1 MPESMPTGQSEFI
14 ARIEQQIETGN
25 QLHEGD
31 ITPFAKW
38 IEKAEEWSDNTIEG
52 VGLFKPFYRD
62 VDWKEIKIECGQ
74 NDNATSVRQKYQN
87 LLLSSINSLVTLPDI
102 PTTQCGV
109 VARIEQQI
117 ESGRAVRLYTL
128 PINFDDSY
136 SAKHPLVNIT
146 PEWLNIDFITEAE
159 KWSND
164 TLKCAGVF
172 KPCYRAIDWQEFKA
186 ILNEYAMPNKNWQY
200 YKDLLRSSVKSLE
213 VFRDRLKGLFL

>member
-1 MPESMPTGQSEFI
+1 MPTAQSEYI

-38 IEKAEEWSDNTIEG
+38 IETSEEWSDNTIEG
-52 VGLFKPFYRD
+52 VGLFKPFYRHT
-62 VDWKEIKIECGQ
+62 DWKKIEVKCGG
-74 NDNATSVRQKYQN
+74 NDNANFVRHKYQN
-87 LLLSSINSLVTLPDI
+87 LLLSSINSLVTLRDI

-136 SAKHPLVNIT
+136 SAKHSLVNIT

-159 KWSND
+159 KWSNY

-172 KPCYRAIDWQEFKA
+172 KPCYRAIDWEEFQA